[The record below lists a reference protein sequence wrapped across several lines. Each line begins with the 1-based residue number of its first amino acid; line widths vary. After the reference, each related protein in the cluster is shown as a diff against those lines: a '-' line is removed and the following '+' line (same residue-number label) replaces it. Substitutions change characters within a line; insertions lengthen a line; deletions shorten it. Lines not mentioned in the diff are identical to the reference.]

1 MRDWTIQFWLQL
13 SEVLRNFGL
22 IAAGAIGLWIAWL
35 RVRAAN
41 RQAEAA
47 VEQSAIANE
56 QAKLARRE
64 HVAELFNQA
73 VGQLSDKKLE
83 IRLGAIYTLRE
94 VTADFPDLTNATI
107 ELLTAYVRTKPK
119 RYGKGNMPADV
130 AEIMRI
136 IVERKGAQK

>member
-1 MRDWTIQFWLQL
+1 MQYWLQL
-13 SEVLRNFGL
+13 SELIRNFGL

-47 VEQSAIANE
+47 IQQSAVANE
-56 QAKLARRE
+56 QSKLARRE

-94 VTADFPDLTNATI
+94 VTADFPDLTKAAVD
-107 ELLTAYVRTKPK
+107 LLTVYVRTKPK
-119 RYGKGNMPADV
+119 RYAKGRMPPDI
-130 AEIMRI
+130 AEILKI
-136 IVERKGAQK
+136 IKVPPGASV